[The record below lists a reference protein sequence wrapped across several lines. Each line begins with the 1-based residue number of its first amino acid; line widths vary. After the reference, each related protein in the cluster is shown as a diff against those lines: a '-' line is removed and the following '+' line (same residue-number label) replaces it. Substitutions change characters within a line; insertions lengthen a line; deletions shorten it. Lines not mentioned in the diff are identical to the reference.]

1 MGVTKTEEA
10 LRAEVAGVCKTYY
23 LQVWNEA
30 LNQAGVEASSAYRR
44 EENAYYPL
52 AIHAS
57 GFPNSSSSQGEP
69 TSKKADEARD
79 TWPRFPSSTNLA
91 KEAEQTRATEKEKG
105 TSKGVVLETTKPSAA
120 PKDISKGREAL
131 HNLEIVLATIPIPT
145 KEDPK
150 GKGLASNVTEAAKP
164 IKGIGKENPPLKIN

>member
-1 MGVTKTEEA
+1 M
-10 LRAEVAGVCKTYY
+10 
-23 LQVWNEA
+23 
-30 LNQAGVEASSAYRR
+30 
-44 EENAYYPL
+44 
-52 AIHAS
+52 
-57 GFPNSSSSQGEP
+57 
-69 TSKKADEARD
+69 
-79 TWPRFPSSTNLA
+79 
-91 KEAEQTRATEKEKG
+91 
-105 TSKGVVLETTKPSAA
+105 VLETTKPPAA